1 MSKLFNITAQQ
12 SAKVLVV
19 KIHISGLSDV
29 LSMQTS
35 FIKKGFSKD
44 DILYYSLFD
53 KKMESIGVAELRLK
67 MLELA
72 DFLKVHGNINLIVDE
87 VGYLDTKGKYIG
99 HCIFGKVFGKDVS
112 AWQKQGVFLGT
123 IDDIS
128 IKFIAGLSRPN
139 SIKREMESKKL
150 IDSEFIVNPKD
161 VEIREVSDLDG
172 LKGLHNFL
180 KDTDE
185 VLFDIETSSLKF
197 DTKDSRILC
206 LQFGKRSEPLV
217 SYVVWYE
224 KTGVNVTEAYKN
236 NVKQFMQ
243 KVSQKPLVAHNASSF
258 DIPWI
263 CWHFGLEPLDIKI
276 TDTLVLTYIARN
288 STRKQGMGLKEI
300 VFELIS
306 DYDSELD
313 NFKKEYLK
321 EHKMKDED
329 FCYDFIPKDILV
341 KYSAWDITALAY
353 LLPKLEKECKNHIG
367 GDLLNGVFKKFY
379 QPYCSNIASMTLL
392 GVPFDLTKAKLWR
405 EDKVKR
411 LNELNTLLLSDEA
424 ILKTQSKIVSINYK
438 KAMLAYGKKVSEA
451 LGKGKEFKGKKPSL
465 EDGKYGS
472 ISFDVVFN
480 PNSTEHKRILF
491 FDTLGLKSLKK
502 TEAGLTSVDG
512 DTAIQLAKANPDI
525 QCLGLFSEIAKLTK
539 ELSSFYDPYI
549 EMAENSLDGRIRGSF
564 RINGTIS
571 GRLSQTS
578 PNLLQV
584 PSSSDF
590 KYLLSFPEDS
600 DYFILGSD
608 ITNLEG
614 NLATMLSGDKALY
627 EIKDYADGDAH
638 SYLGIN
644 LTNKGVGLFSKCK
657 EGLDNTNPDDIAFFK
672 DNYPKER
679 KIAKQANF
687 SCIFG
692 IGGMGLAMDLGI
704 SREDGQEIVDGFWET
719 HYGLKE
725 FFNKA
730 EQEAIEKGCVEL
742 FGGLF
747 LLTPDA
753 NHPDTGIKSQ
763 SLRSSNNAKIQS
775 GSRVTHDANVWF
787 ANKAKEE
794 GLDAYPIL
802 EIHDALY
809 AVAHRK
815 DLPRAC
821 ILLEQAMCL
830 PFMEN
835 QPYLLQSPVELGKSL
850 KGGYEVRGKDEAE
863 KIKFCEEWLKEH

>member
-1 MSKLFNITAQQ
+1 MSKLFNITAKDT
-12 SAKVLVV
+12 AKVLII
-19 KIHISGLSDV
+19 KSYIAGLSDI
-29 LSMQTS
+29 LSIQSS

-53 KKMESIGVAELRLK
+53 KKPDSIGVAELRVK
-67 MLELA
+67 ILELA
-72 DFLKVHGNINLIVDE
+72 EFCKVHGNINLIVDDC
-87 VGYLDTKGKYIG
+87 GYVDAKGKYNG
-99 HCIFGKVFGKDVS
+99 NVIFSKVFGKSS
-112 AWQKQGVFLGT
+112 AWNRRGVFLGT
-123 IDDIS
+123 IDDVS
-128 IKFIAGLSRPN
+128 IKFVSGISRPET
-139 SIKREMESKKL
+139 IKREMESKKI
-150 IDSEFIVNPKD
+150 IDSEFAVD
-161 VEIREVSDLDG
+161 VKNVKIIEVSDLEG
-172 LKGLHNFL
+172 LKDLHNFL
-180 KDTDE
+180 KDTEE
-185 VLFDIETSSLKF
+185 VLFDIETSSLRF

-217 SYVVWYE
+217 SYVVWYD
-224 KTGVNVTEAYKN
+224 KTGVSVTEAYKK

-243 KVSQKPLVAHNASSF
+243 KVSQKTLVAHNGSSF

-263 CWHFGLEPLDIKI
+263 CWHFDLNPLDIKL

-300 VFELIS
+300 VFDLVA
-306 DYDSELD
+306 DYDNELD
-313 NFKKEYLK
+313 VFKKQYLK

-341 KYSAWDITALAY
+341 NYSAWDITALAY
-353 LLPKLEKECKNHIG
+353 LLPMLEKECKEHIG

-392 GVPFDLTKAKLWR
+392 GVPFDLGKAREWRDMKLDRLSELNSQLLADDAIIKTQEKLNAINFKKAKL
-405 EDKVKR
+405 
-411 LNELNTLLLSDEA
+411 
-424 ILKTQSKIVSINYK
+424 
-438 KAMLAYGKKVSEA
+438 AYDKKVSEA
-451 LGKGKEFKGKKPSL
+451 SVKGKEFKGKKPNL

-472 ISFDVVFN
+472 INFDIAFN
-480 PNSTEHKRILF
+480 PNSTDHKRVLF
-491 FDTLGLKSLKK
+491 FDTLGLKSTKK
-502 TEAGLTSVDG
+502 TEAGLSSVDG
-512 DTAIQLAKANPDI
+512 DTAIQLAKDNPDI
-525 QCLGLFSEIAKLTK
+525 KCLGLFSEIAKLTK

-549 EMAENSLDGRIRGSF
+549 EMAETSLDGKIRGSF

-600 DYFILGSD
+600 DYYILGSD
-608 ITNLEG
+608 IQNLEG
-614 NLATMLSGDKALY
+614 NLATILSGDKALY

-657 EGLDNTNPDDIAFFK
+657 EGLDNTNAEDIAFFK

-692 IGGMGLAMDLGI
+692 IGGTGLAMDLGI

-730 EQEAIEKGCVEL
+730 EQEAMEKGCVEL

-753 NHPDTGIKSQ
+753 NHEDGGIKSQ
-763 SLRSSNNAKIQS
+763 SMRSSNNAKIQS
-775 GSRVTHDANVWF
+775 GSKVTHDANIWF
-787 ANKAKEE
+787 ANKAREE
-794 GLDAYPIL
+794 GIDALPIL

-809 AVAHRK
+809 VMTHKK

-830 PFMEN
+830 PFREN

-850 KGGYEVRGKDEAE
+850 KGGYEVRGKDEEE
-863 KIKFCEEWLKEH
+863 KINFCKDWLKEH